1 MIRYEYKVIPAPTRG
16 LKGKGVK
23 GPDSRFANALET
35 LMNEMGA
42 DGWDYQ
48 RAETLPSEER
58 AGLTGKNTIF
68 RNVLVFRRKLDEEA
82 PLEEAKLL
90 NAPEADDER
99 QETTHEDPADSHA
112 QDTAEH
118 DQPNEDERA

>member
-1 MIRYEYKVIPAPTRG
+1 MANGTVKWFNTTKGYGFIAP
-16 LKGKGVK
+16 
-23 GPDSRFANALET
+23 ET
-35 LMNEMGA
+35 GGRDVFVHISA
-42 DGWDYQ
+42 V
-48 RAETLPSEER
+48 ER
-58 AGLTGKNTIF
+58 SGLTSTTTEW